1 MKIPFRGSA
10 RPALKGPEDRMTLRD
25 HLAELRVRI
34 VRSMLAIVLGVII
47 MMAFYNPILRFI
59 KQPYTDLCQRKP
71 AGFCTPNLYALG
83 PLDGFATRISI
94 SLYGGIVIAFPVILW
109 QVWRFVV
116 PGLHAKEK
124 RYAIPFIG
132 STIALFAFGGF
143 IAYWTLGYALEFL
156 ISWSGSGVQQVFP
169 VDKYVSLVGLMV
181 AAYGVGFEF
190 PVLLVFLQLV
200 GVITPQT
207 LIKQWRYAIMIIFFI
222 AAVITPSG
230 DPISMLA
237 LAIPMSIFYLFSILI
252 GIFLQRRKRARGDR
266 DQDDEGALAG
276 ASA

>member
-1 MKIPFRGSA
+1 MKIPFKGRA

-47 MMAFYNPILRFI
+47 MMAFYDPILRFI
-59 KQPYTDLCQRKP
+59 KRPYTDLCQRRGP
-71 AGFCTPNLYALG
+71 QFCTPNLFALG

-94 SLYGGIVIAFPVILW
+94 SLYGGVAIAFPVILW

-124 RYAIPFIG
+124 KYAIPFIG
-132 STIALFAFGGF
+132 STIALFVFGGA

-156 ISWSGSGVQQVFP
+156 ISWSGTDVQQVFP

-190 PVLLVFLQLV
+190 PVLLVFLQIV
-200 GVITPQT
+200 GVVSPQA
-207 LIKQWRYAIMIIFFI
+207 LLKQWRYAILVIFVI

-237 LAIPMSIFYLFSILI
+237 LAIPMTIFYMISILI
-252 GIFLQRRKRARGDR
+252 GIVMQRRKRAKGDR
-266 DQDDEGALAG
+266 DEDDDEAMAG